1 MSNYGVDSENSKIK
15 QLSFERP
22 NEGEINFIVSAHS
35 GFNHSTGFET
45 LNRYFNHEFLNNNAL
60 DLKSK
65 GGRGEALLG
74 SLPYKTMAL
83 LYGPI
88 KDLELNEDDRGG
100 GGGSYGWCL
109 RHYFRGGLISK
120 FIKDGFWRFDKWAC
134 RARLE
139 FELLTELYSLGLPGW
154 CLRHYFR
161 GGLISKFIKDGFWR
175 FDKWACRARLEFE
188 LLTELYS
195 LGLPVPRPLI
205 AREQVGT
212 FLVTNDILVERIDNT
227 NNLAELL
234 EQKASMDD
242 ALIDEI
248 ANTIAKFAFHK
259 VVHTDLN
266 IRNLLINDK
275 GQCFVI
281 DFDKCF
287 IKDGFTKYD
296 LITMLN
302 RLERSFNKEKELC
315 HYLINDK
322 GQCFVIDF
330 DKCFIKDGFT
340 KYDLIT
346 MLNRL
351 ERSFNKEKELCHYDD
366 LDTQVLCERLKN
378 QALLSFERL
387 GSAK

>member
-45 LNRYFNHEFLNNNAL
+45 LNRYFNHEFLTNNAL

-139 FELLTELYSLGLPGW
+139 FELLTELYSLGLP
-154 CLRHYFR
+154 
-161 GGLISKFIKDGFWR
+161 
-175 FDKWACRARLEFE
+175 
-188 LLTELYS
+188 
-195 LGLPVPRPLI
+195 VPRPLI

-234 EQKASMDD
+234 EQKASMDN

-287 IKDGFTKYD
+287 IKDGFTKD
-296 LITMLN
+296 
-302 RLERSFNKEKELC
+302 
-315 HYLINDK
+315 
-322 GQCFVIDF
+322 
-330 DKCFIKDGFT
+330 
-340 KYDLIT
+340 DLIT

>member
-22 NEGEINFIVSAHS
+22 NEGEVNFIVSAHS

-88 KDLELNEDDRGG
+88 KDLELND
-100 GGGSYGWCL
+100 
-109 RHYFRGGLISK
+109 
-120 FIKDGFWRFDKWAC
+120 
-134 RARLE
+134 
-139 FELLTELYSLGLPGW
+139 
-154 CLRHYFR
+154 
-161 GGLISKFIKDGFWR
+161 
-175 FDKWACRARLEFE
+175 DKWACRARLEFE

-234 EQKASMDD
+234 EQKASMDG

-287 IKDGFTKYD
+287 IKDGFTKD
-296 LITMLN
+296 
-302 RLERSFNKEKELC
+302 
-315 HYLINDK
+315 
-322 GQCFVIDF
+322 
-330 DKCFIKDGFT
+330 
-340 KYDLIT
+340 DLIT